1 MDTRAKE
8 TSQGGTQTARTGKLI
23 DVDKMEIHISG
34 LAYIDPFDSI
44 KIAKYFVNQVRNQ
57 KEVKAIPYDFIRKLI
72 TDPSNAGTKSC
83 VLSWLK
89 RKWEEEQHDS
99 D

>member
-8 TSQGGTQTARTGKLI
+8 TPQGGTQTARTGKLI

-44 KIAKYFVNQVRNQ
+44 EIAKYFVNQVRNQ
-57 KEVKAIPYDFIRKLI
+57 EEVKAIPYDFIHKLI
-72 TDPSNAGTKSC
+72 TDPSNAGAKSS

-89 RKWEEEQHDS
+89 REWEKEKNNF
-99 D
+99 